1 MKFISLELKGY
12 LPLSHCGTDYFKAE
26 FPDICTAL
34 LGNNGSGKSSI
45 LRTLTPYPEIR
56 TDYAKNGYCTKIIE
70 HEGHT
75 FILGSDFKN
84 ASKAHSFIMDGKEQ
98 NESGATEVQEELCN
112 SYFQFNSILE
122 KLTAGKYKIC
132 DMKRSE
138 RKDLF
143 FATYPSDM
151 SFVMEAYKKV
161 RSQINAFNNNLK
173 MLKEREGAIRAK
185 LINTDQL
192 KELKKYKKQ
201 LDDLNGDIDKLVFI
215 IEQDKQKYLSEKQY
229 ADCYQKY
236 RAGEMRTAGEI
247 MSDLI
252 TIRDSALEIR
262 RNNPNKFTDDNFQM
276 SQRLKEAE
284 IDNLEREINQAKT
297 IISDLT
303 KTLDEYERIN
313 ELNVEDE
320 LIILQAKRENLTNAL
335 NALPTEMVGPLLS
348 AEQTAEISR
357 TFMTLHDLCTFIHG
371 LGAKVWSAQQVNNVG
386 MDITLLTHQI
396 NQISLE
402 LGTIQSDIE
411 KLKIRQN
418 NEDSYQYPSS
428 CNLSCKLK
436 ESVQKMHQ
444 KTTDE
449 LIRHQEKE
457 KELASQ
463 SNKLTGT
470 LNQLKNDVLIPR
482 SARPKIDDILI
493 FLQGFSLVKFV
504 LNDESLETVLNRDP
518 YEITNKVKRVIDCN
532 AANLARIEYTKDLMV
547 VDTKIA
553 ALRTAQAAAK
563 ELKLISKTIYDNRV
577 KLESTSKKYLS
588 DLQKIKNMRN
598 DWQSLSILAEHA
610 EKLES
615 LFQEY
620 SDLSKAAWV
629 ASRIE
634 FDNKII
640 QDQRDI
646 KQEISEKLREMEATI
661 SDQDNLITRLNDE
674 ILPTSKSITDSR
686 EVWIA
691 VEAGL
696 SPTSGFPHVYMVQ
709 YINQLITLV
718 NQYIS
723 SVWYYDMELVY
734 LDASKPIDYDIRV
747 MINKNSII
755 KDLNMLSDGQKAMVS
770 LAFTLAICIHRKYA
784 DVYPLKMDEVDP
796 ALTENHRIRLTG
808 LISDWLQNRKICQLF
823 MVNHFV
829 VHTGMTECGA
839 ICLSTEGIVLP
850 PVYNLHAEIR

>member
-45 LRTLTPYPEIR
+45 LRTLTPYPEVR
-56 TDYAKNGYCTKIIE
+56 TDYAKNGYCTKVIE

-112 SYFQFNSILE
+112 SYFQFNNVLE
-122 KLTAGKYKIC
+122 ALTAGKYKIC

-143 FATYPSDM
+143 FSTYPSDM
-151 SFVMEAYKKV
+151 TFVMEAYKKV
-161 RSQINAFNNNLK
+161 KSQINAFNNNLK
-173 MLKEREGAIRAK
+173 MLKERESAIKAK
-185 LINTDQL
+185 LINSEQL
-192 KELKKYKKQ
+192 KELKKYKQQ
-201 LDDLNGDIDKLVFI
+201 LDDLNGDVDKVLFI
-215 IEQDKQKYLSEKQY
+215 IEQDRQRYRTERQY

-236 RAGEMRTAGEI
+236 CAGNLRTAAEI
-247 MSDLI
+247 MTDLVV
-252 TIRDSALEIR
+252 IRDSAMEIR
-262 RNNPNKFTDDNFQM
+262 RNNPEKFTDDNFQM
-276 SQRLKEAE
+276 SQKIKEAE
-284 IDNLEREINQAKT
+284 IDNLEREITQAKT
-297 IISDLT
+297 LISDLT

-320 LIILQAKRENLTNAL
+320 LVVLQAKRKNLTSAL

-348 AEQTAEISR
+348 AEQTAEIGN

-371 LGAKVWSAQQVNNVG
+371 LGAEVWTEQKVNNVN
-386 MDITLLTHQI
+386 MEITLSTHQL
-396 NQISLE
+396 NQITRDIE
-402 LGTIQSDIE
+402 TIQTDIF
-411 KLKIRQN
+411 KLRAKRN
-418 NEDSYQYPSS
+418 SEESYQYPEN
-428 CNLSCKLK
+428 CNLICKLK

-449 LIRHQEKE
+449 LTRFETKE
-457 KELASQ
+457 KELQEKYS
-463 SNKLTGT
+463 KLSLTV
-470 LNQLKNDVLIPR
+470 NQLKNDVSIPS

-493 FLQGFSLVKFV
+493 FLQGFSLVKYV

-532 AANLARIEYTKDLMV
+532 VANLTRIEYTKDLMV

-577 KLESTSKKYLS
+577 KLESTSEKYRD
-588 DLQKIKNMRN
+588 DLKKIKEMRS
-598 DWQSLSILAEHA
+598 DWQSLSVLSDHA
-610 EKLES
+610 EKLEN

-620 SDLSKAAWV
+620 TELSKATWV

-634 FDNKII
+634 FDSKII
-640 QDQRDI
+640 QDQKTI
-646 KQEISEKLREMEATI
+646 KQEVSEKLREMETTI

-674 ILPTSKSITDSR
+674 ILPTSKSITNSR

-691 VEAGL
+691 IEAGL

-734 LDASKPIDYDIRV
+734 LDESKPIDYDIQV
-747 MINKNSII
+747 MINKNSVI
-755 KDLNMLSDGQKAMVS
+755 KDLDMLSDGQKAMVS

-784 DVYPLKMDEVDP
+784 DIYPLKMDEVDP